1 MIDTSEFL
9 THVRVEAE
17 ILETW
22 VEAGW
27 LLPSRDADV
36 RRFSDADMARAQL
49 IRDLQQD
56 LGVNE
61 EGVSIIL
68 DLIDQVHGLRR
79 TLRELLAAVSQ
90 EPDAARQRIVATIRG
105 VVSNRGEPN
114 GA

>member
-1 MIDTSEFL
+1 MQRREFL
-9 THVRVEAE
+9 LATRIEAHVVEAW
-17 ILETW
+17 I
-22 VEAGW
+22 EAGW

-68 DLIDQVHGLRR
+68 DLIPATGSAQYCGNGDQ
-79 TLRELLAAVSQ
+79 Q
-90 EPDAARQRIVATIRG
+90 YFFQ
-105 VVSNRGEPN
+105 
-114 GA
+114 